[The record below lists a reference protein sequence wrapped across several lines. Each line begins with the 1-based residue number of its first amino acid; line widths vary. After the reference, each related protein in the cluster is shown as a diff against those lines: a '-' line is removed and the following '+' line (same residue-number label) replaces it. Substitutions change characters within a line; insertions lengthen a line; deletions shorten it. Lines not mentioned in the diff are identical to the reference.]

1 MVHVITGVVKQAI
14 TEATAQDHAQH
25 AVKQNIVNVLFGPF
39 PQRHLAGIG
48 LVRESPTRQA
58 HKQSKGRE
66 VSQSIPVDGQGPQLK
81 GNGVDRGVHHHVQI
95 VPWAFA
101 NSVTPKSAGKLEAQT
116 KFRDTMDTKTIKI
129 NRRSANITEGK
140 SRAPNRSMYYGM
152 GYEESDFGKPMIGV
166 ANGHSTITPCNSG
179 LQKLSDA
186 AVAAIEAAGGNA
198 QIFGT
203 PTISDGMAM
212 GTEGM
217 KYSLISREVI
227 SDCIETCVQG
237 QWMDGVVVVGGCDKN
252 MPGGMMGMLRA
263 NVPAIYVYGGTILP
277 GYYKDQELNI
287 VSVFEAVGQNA
298 AGNMSDEDLKQI
310 EQRAIPGTGSCGG
323 MYTAN
328 TMSSA
333 FEALGLSLPYSSTMA
348 NPHDEK
354 MNSAQESA
362 RVLIEAIKQDIKPRD
377 IVTKEALENAVAVI
391 MATGGST
398 NAVLHFLAIAHAAG
412 VDWTID
418 DFERVRRKVPVLCDL
433 KPSGKYL
440 AVDLHKAGGIP
451 QVMKILLNAG
461 LLHGDCLTITGKT
474 VAETLKDIPDVPRA
488 DQDVIRPIDKPMYA
502 EGHLAILKGN
512 LSPEGA
518 VAKITGLKNP
528 VITGPARVFD
538 DEQSALQAILDG
550 KIVAGDVMVLRYLGP
565 KGGPGMPEM
574 LAPTGALIGAGLGE
588 SVGLITDGRF
598 SGGTWGM
605 VVGHVAPEAAAGGNI
620 AFVHEGDSITID
632 ARQLLLQLNVDDAVL
647 AQRKVGWKAP
657 LPRYMRG
664 VQAKFAFNASSASKG
679 AVLDDY

>member
-1 MVHVITGVVKQAI
+1 M
-14 TEATAQDHAQH
+14 AT
-25 AVKQNIVNVLFGPF
+25 F
-39 PQRHLAGIG
+39 P
-48 LVRESPTRQA
+48 
-58 HKQSKGRE
+58 
-66 VSQSIPVDGQGPQLK
+66 
-81 GNGVDRGVHHHVQI
+81 
-95 VPWAFA
+95 
-101 NSVTPKSAGKLEAQT
+101 
-116 KFRDTMDTKTIKI
+116 IKI

-140 SRAPNRSMYYGM
+140 SRAPNRSMYYAM
-152 GYEESDFGKPMIGV
+152 GYQEGDFVKPMVGV

-179 LQKLSDA
+179 LQRLADA
-186 AVAAIEAAGGNA
+186 AVAGIEEAGGNA

-217 KYSLISREVI
+217 KYSLVSREVI
-227 SDCIETCVQG
+227 SDCIETCVGG
-237 QWMDGVVVVGGCDKN
+237 QWMDGVLVVGGCDKN

-277 GYYKDQELNI
+277 GSYQGKDLNI
-287 VSVFEAVGQNA
+287 VSVFEAVGENA
-298 AGNMSDEDLKQI
+298 AGKLSDADLREI
-310 EQRAIPGTGSCGG
+310 EMRAIPGTGSCGG

-328 TMSSA
+328 TMSSS
-333 FEALGLSLPYSSTMA
+333 FEALGMSLPYSSTMA
-348 NPHDEK
+348 NPHDETQ
-354 MNSAQESA
+354 NSAKASA
-362 RVLIEAIKQDIKPRD
+362 KVLIEAIKKDLKPRD
-377 IVTKEALENAVAVI
+377 IVTKKAIENAVAVI

-398 NAVLHFLAIAHAAG
+398 NAVLHFLAIAHTAG

-418 DFERVRRKVPVLCDL
+418 DFERMRKKIPVICDL

-451 QVMKILLNAG
+451 QVMKVLLKAG
-461 LLHGDCLTITGKT
+461 LLHGDCMTITGKT
-474 VAETLKDIPDVPRA
+474 VAENLADVPDTPRA
-488 DQDVIRPIDKPMYA
+488 DQDVIRNIDKPMYT

-512 LSPEGA
+512 LSPEGC

-538 DEQSALQAILDG
+538 DEQSALKAILDG
-550 KIVAGDVMVLRYLGP
+550 KIQAGDVMVLRYLGP

-620 AFVHEGDSITID
+620 AFVHEGDRITID
-632 ARQLLLQLNVDDAVL
+632 AHQLVLELHVSDAEL
-647 AQRKVGWKAP
+647 AERKKGWKPPA
-657 LPRYMRG
+657 PRYTRG
-664 VQAKFAFNASSASKG
+664 VQAKFAFNASSASTG
-679 AVLDDY
+679 AVLDLYPQQP

>member
-1 MVHVITGVVKQAI
+1 MSDKIIPIT
-14 TEATAQDHAQH
+14 
-25 AVKQNIVNVLFGPF
+25 P
-39 PQRHLAGIG
+39 
-48 LVRESPTRQA
+48 
-58 HKQSKGRE
+58 
-66 VSQSIPVDGQGPQLK
+66 
-81 GNGVDRGVHHHVQI
+81 
-95 VPWAFA
+95 
-101 NSVTPKSAGKLEAQT
+101 
-116 KFRDTMDTKTIKI
+116 I

-152 GYEESDFGKPMIGV
+152 GYQEGDFVKPMIGV

-179 LQKLSDA
+179 LQKLADA
-186 AVAAIEAAGGNA
+186 AVEGLQEAGGNP
-198 QIFGT
+198 QVFGV
-203 PTISDGMAM
+203 PTSSDGMAM

-217 KYSLISREVI
+217 KYSLVSREVI
-227 SDCIETCVQG
+227 ADCIETCVQG
-237 QWMDGVVVVGGCDKN
+237 QWMDGVLVIGGCDKN
-252 MPGGMMGMLRA
+252 MPGGLMGMLRA

-277 GYYKDQELNI
+277 GKWKGEDLNI

-298 AGNMSDEDLKQI
+298 AGKMSDQELKDI
-310 EQRAIPGTGSCGG
+310 EQHAIPGSGSCGG

-333 FEALGLSLPYSSTMA
+333 FEALGISLPYSSTMA
-348 NPHDEK
+348 NVHEEK
-354 MNSAQESA
+354 VRSAKESA
-362 RVLIEAIKQDIKPRD
+362 KVLVEAIKKDIKPKD
-377 IVTKEALENAVAVI
+377 IVTRKSIENAVAVI

-398 NAVLHFLAIAHAAG
+398 NAVLHFLAIAHCAG
-412 VDWTID
+412 VEWSID
-418 DFERVRRKVPVLCDL
+418 DFERIRQRTPVLCDL
-433 KPSGKYL
+433 KPSGRAL
-440 AVDLHKAGGIP
+440 AVDLHTAGGIP

-461 LLHGDCLTITGKT
+461 LLHGDCLTISGQT
-474 VAETLKDIPDVPRA
+474 VAEVLKDVPDAPPE
-488 DQDVIRPIDKPMYA
+488 QSVIHTIDNAMYKQ
-502 EGHLAILKGN
+502 GHLAILKGN

-538 DEQSALQAILDG
+538 DEQSALKAILDG
-550 KIVAGDVMVLRYLGP
+550 KIKAGDVMVLRYLGP

-620 AFVHEGDSITID
+620 AFIEEGDAITID
-632 ARQLLLQLNVDDAVL
+632 AHRLLLELNVSEQVL
-647 AQRKVGWKAP
+647 AERKKGWQPPA
-657 LPRYMRG
+657 PRYTRG

-679 AVLDDY
+679 AVLDAY